1 MAIVRTKVKI
11 GELVEA
17 LSSINMGQDT
27 STLGSTLKV
36 ETPFGFQ
43 AIESVHKTQL
53 NPEWELETENGKKTI
68 VADKHRVETKEG
80 WFDNANNR
88 NWSFV
93 EYLKPGDEIYT
104 KDGWE
109 KLAKCEFNNKY
120 SAMYDLQ
127 VADCHSYYADDIHG
141 HNTIWLVNLGFKFLL
156 GGYNVVHYSM
166 EMGEERLGLRYD
178 GIASG
183 VNIKALEQM
192 QSIDDVKNAYK
203 KVKMMTKTHL
213 KMKEFPT
220 GAATVYDIEAH
231 LDELELYHEFKPDV
245 IIVDYGD
252 IMRSTKNTKST
263 YEEQGWI
270 FRELRALA
278 QKKDAVVLT
287 ATQSRRDALSD
298 DGGTKDIIGMDQVAD
313 SMEKNRILDILFS
326 VQQSRTEKSEGKI
339 NLWIA
344 KNRNGE
350 SNKKMEFLVD
360 YRVMKVSE
368 IQVGGVKNI

>member
-1 MAIVRTKVKI
+1 MAIIQAKIKI
-11 GELVEA
+11 GDLVEA
-17 LSSINMGQDT
+17 LGAIEMGQDV

-36 ETPFGFQ
+36 DTPFGFKN
-43 AIESVHKTQL
+43 IESVHKTQL
-53 NPEWELETENGKKTI
+53 NPEWEIETEHGKKTI

-80 WFDNANNR
+80 WFDNANGR

-93 EYLKPGDEIYT
+93 ENLKPGDEIYT
-104 KDGWE
+104 KYGWE
-109 KLAKCEFNNKY
+109 KLTKCEFNNKY

-141 HNTIWLVNLGFKFLL
+141 HNTIWLVNLGFKFLTR
-156 GGYNVVHYSM
+156 GYNVVHYSM

-192 QSIDDVKNAYK
+192 QSINDVKDAYK

-213 KMKEFPT
+213 KLKEFPT
-220 GAATVYDIEAH
+220 GAASVYDVEAH

-252 IMRSTKNTKST
+252 IMKSTKNTKST

-278 QKKDAVVLT
+278 IKKNAVVVT

-326 VQQSRTEKSEGKI
+326 VQQSREEKSEGKI

-360 YRVMKVSE
+360 YRIMKVSE
-368 IQVGGVKNI
+368 IQVGGVKSV

>member
-1 MAIVRTKVKI
+1 MAIIQARVKI
-11 GELVEA
+11 GDLVEA
-17 LSSINMGQDT
+17 LGSINMGQDT

-36 ETPFGFQ
+36 ETPFGFKN
-43 AIESVHKTQL
+43 IESVHKTQL

-68 VADKHRVETKEG
+68 VADKHRVETRNG
-80 WFDNANNR
+80 WFDKANNR

-93 EYLKPGDEIYT
+93 ECLKPGDEIYT

-109 KLAKCEFNNKY
+109 KLTKCEFNNKY

-192 QSIDDVKNAYK
+192 QNIDDVKNAYK

-220 GAATVYDIEAH
+220 GGATVYDIEAH

-252 IMRSTKNTKST
+252 IMRSTKNTKNT

-270 FRELRALA
+270 FRELRALG
-278 QKKDAVVLT
+278 QKRNAVVLT
-287 ATQSRRDALSD
+287 ATQSRRDALSE

-326 VQQSRTEKSEGKI
+326 VQQSREEKSEGKI

-360 YRVMKVSE
+360 YRIMKVSE
-368 IQVGGVKNI
+368 IKVATKT

>member
-1 MAIVRTKVKI
+1 MAIIQARVKI
-11 GELVEA
+11 GDLVEA
-17 LSSINMGQDT
+17 LGSINMGQDT
-27 STLGSTLKV
+27 STFGSTLKV
-36 ETPFGFQ
+36 ETPFGFKN
-43 AIESVHKTQL
+43 IESVHKTQL

-68 VADKHRVETKEG
+68 VADKHRVETRNG
-80 WFDNANNR
+80 WLDKANNR

-93 EYLKPGDEIYT
+93 ECLKPGDEIYT

-109 KLAKCEFNNKY
+109 KLTKCEFNNKY

-326 VQQSRTEKSEGKI
+326 VQQSREEKTEGKI

-368 IQVGGVKNI
+368 IKVGGI